1 MHKDSAEKSGEMIQ
15 KMKVLP
21 CKHEDMSS
29 DHQQSCK
36 KLGGA
41 VCTAVIPALGSRGG
55 QQQED
60 LLNR

>member
-1 MHKDSAEKSGEMIQ
+1 MHKESAEKSGEMIQ
-15 KMKVLP
+15 KKKVLL

-29 DHQQSCK
+29 DPQQSCK
-36 KLGGA
+36 KLGMA
-41 VCTAVIPALGSRGG
+41 VCTPAIPALGSRGG